1 MKTVSFGNRYF
12 EIAVTLREAHLINGM
27 LSSTD
32 ILYGLKN
39 KEVEQFEEV
48 DKMLIINILNA
59 PLSICIES
67 LYLEF
72 WLTPVPCQRGL
83 DTSSGAGSKGF
94 WNS

>member
-1 MKTVSFGNRYF
+1 MGQMNTVMNLLKTVSFESIYF
-12 EIAVTLREAHLINGM
+12 DIVVTLREPHLINGM

-59 PLSICIES
+59 PSSSCIES
-67 LYLEF
+67 LYLES
-72 WLTPVPCQRGL
+72 GL
-83 DTSSGAGSKGF
+83 
-94 WNS
+94 NSPEI